1 MQLCH
6 YCECMCYAATK
17 VEVVHNRRA
26 RVSSSGHLTFN
37 NGTDLLPFPNRV
49 NVVTF
54 TWLTGR
60 EEVGTCCRLY
70 ACYIHCSLKGSCNA
84 CVV

>member
-1 MQLCH
+1 
-6 YCECMCYAATK
+6 MCFAAAK

-26 RVSSSGHLTFN
+26 HVSSSGRLTFN
-37 NGTDLLPFPNRV
+37 NSTDLLPFPNRV

-60 EEVGTCCRLY
+60 EEVGTCIRMVY
-70 ACYIHCSLKGSCNA
+70 SLQSIR
-84 CVV
+84 